1 MRVYGISYI
10 DEYEAEA
17 ASATASAN
25 LQQQATADS
34 MLNSGDLSKVNL
46 KNDQE
51 DESQSKLPLLAGS
64 DKIAN
69 HTEITTVERLKKD
82 SKEMGYDGMGT
93 NTSKPLQVSSTNK
106 SEDECPLPTNDYF
119 HTSPNIK
126 EVN

>member
-51 DESQSKLPLLAGS
+51 DESQSKLPLLSGS
-64 DKIAN
+64 DKIEN

-82 SKEMGYDGMGT
+82 SKEMGYMGT
-93 NTSKPLQVSSTNK
+93 NTSKPLPVSSTNK
-106 SEDECPLPTNDYF
+106 SDDECPLPTNDYF